1 MNPST
6 PTPHRTDLQRTLLWL
21 RRLAW
26 LCAAMMLAITSLSA
40 FVRLVNTG
48 VGCSPWPACYGQ
60 LADTAL
66 AQIQP
71 GASPVAVTAA
81 RAVHRVLASASLIV
95 ILALVVLALKLRWHR
110 HARLAI
116 GLLVLALFLAGLGM
130 AARGSLL
137 PAVTLGNLLAG
148 LGMLVLSVRLARL
161 PGAAQEASPLTA
173 WAWAALALSFVQVA
187 LGALVSSGYAG
198 LSCPA
203 WGRCDLSG
211 ASWQALNPWFAPAAG
226 TSPSHAAGALVHLL
240 HRAAGLAL
248 LGFLAVMAWRAARLK
263 RFGVAAALV
272 MLPALQ
278 IALGL
283 ALVARQLPLADTW
296 VHNLLA
302 ALLLALLALLTT
314 AQRVPSGPR
323 PA

>member
-1 MNPST
+1 MNSPAPT
-6 PTPHRTDLQRTLLWL
+6 PTRTDLQRTLSWL

-48 VGCSPWPACYGQ
+48 VGCTPWPACYGQ
-60 LADTAL
+60 LADNAS
-66 AQIQP
+66 APMQP
-71 GASPVAVTAA
+71 GASQAAVTTA
-81 RAVHRVLASASLIV
+81 RAAHRVLASTSLLV
-95 ILALVVLALKLRWHR
+95 ILALVGLTLKLRWRGHV
-110 HARLAI
+110 RLAL
-116 GLLVLALFLAGLGM
+116 GLLALALFLAGLGM
-130 AARGSLL
+130 AVRGSLL

-161 PGAAQEASPLTA
+161 PGAAHEASPLVA
-173 WAWAALALSFVQVA
+173 WAWAALALTFVQVA

-203 WGRCDLSG
+203 WGQCDLSG
-211 ASWQALNPWFAPAAG
+211 ASWQALNPWFTPAPG
-226 TSPSHAAGALVHLL
+226 TSPSHAGGALIHLL

-263 RFGVAAALV
+263 RPGVAAALAL
-272 MLPALQ
+272 LPALQ

-283 ALVARQLPLADTW
+283 ALVARQLPLGGTW
-296 VHNLLA
+296 AHNLLA
-302 ALLLALLALLTT
+302 ALLLALLAALTT
-314 AQRVPSGPR
+314 ARRAPSGPFS
-323 PA
+323 A